1 MLKALRPA
9 AVAVLMAGGPFE
21 LANYAPTYTGY
32 QLLKNALS

>member
-9 AVAVLMAGGPFE
+9 VRCARGGGAFE
-21 LANYAPTYTGY
+21 LANYALTYTGC